1 VKRSHTHLSYYKTKE
16 PIRETQSSPLPS
28 TPNYRDQ
35 RKSKP
40 AATLL
45 LLISS
50 LHFPRSCM
58 DNIRST
64 DLNLISLP
72 VCKFCDESGEVGDEE
87 ADTWIEGRIGGRRRL
102 RLPQVGMLVWFSH
115 HHRPQAPPR
124 QCRPQAP
131 RCHAPTSTTP
141 KPLYRGNVP
150 RVPWAASYGLKF
162 WI

>member
-35 RKSKP
+35 RKS
-40 AATLL
+40 
-45 LLISS
+45 
-50 LHFPRSCM
+50 M

-87 ADTWIEGRIGGRRRL
+87 ADTWIEGGIGGRRRL

-162 WI
+162 

>member
-35 RKSKP
+35 RKS
-40 AATLL
+40 
-45 LLISS
+45 
-50 LHFPRSCM
+50 M

-87 ADTWIEGRIGGRRRL
+87 ADTWIEGGIGGRRRL

-162 WI
+162 SGK